1 MTVSLVFLH
10 KNHSQKR
17 TIMER
22 QSYNTDLSDAQWEQI
37 EALFPASNPQGRGR
51 PRKWSYWE
59 IFNAILYVLRTG
71 CH

>member
-1 MTVSLVFLH
+1 
-10 KNHSQKR
+10 
-17 TIMER
+17 MER